1 MHTPEG
7 DIRFACTR
15 FGARTVYDA
24 ANRRLAGDHRP
35 LPFVGLTDAET
46 FEEADRIVQISY
58 RSMTVVERD
67 AVIAEAAAALD
78 MLPWH

>member
-15 FGARTVYDA
+15 FGARTVFEA
-24 ANRRLAGDHRP
+24 ANRRLAGDHWA
-35 LPFVGLTDAET
+35 LPFVGLADAET
-46 FEEADRIVQISY
+46 FDEADRIVKISY
-58 RSMTVVERD
+58 RTMNVAERD
-67 AVIAEAAAALD
+67 AVISETAAALD